1 MAQLFSLGHM
11 SAPSLIQD
19 LEKLGAGVFV
29 TTRGVDTRLGEA
41 DLWRAFE
48 EPVVIW
54 AHDHTFDDAGL
65 DSLVELAR
73 KFPHIRRFRFTSSRV
88 TRSGV
93 QKIYDTWPDISVDG
107 VVA

>member
-1 MAQLFSLGHM
+1 M
-11 SAPSLIQD
+11 
-19 LEKLGAGVFV
+19 
-29 TTRGVDTRLGEA
+29 TTRGVDTRLAEA

-48 EPVVIW
+48 EPVIIW
-54 AHDHTFDDAGL
+54 AHGEACDDAGL

-88 TRSGV
+88 TRIGI